1 MQNQSFSEIIEKY
14 IKSGKCNNRA
24 FVSFTDL
31 KIPGLEKDLE
41 DLVSKKCDQ
50 AETIVTLPIESLA
63 KFNVTDM
70 ALNEAGC
77 RAEKN
82 ASHWIL
88 KTKSTSCG
96 SLNAF
101 IGNNPIMNNA
111 IHLEF
116 SPGSEFHGK
125 SVRVPFTCKFP
136 PGWYGMSSTADDNI
150 NVSDD
155 YDDDEDDEAED
166 EMYTMKVMRKKKH
179 TKLPQVLVARPDD
192 HATVFVG
199 DHLKVQTDF
208 KTRLPASLMIEKCW
222 ISNHPDAV
230 DRSLDTGKFLIYEG
244 CPANKNVT
252 MLPVPYGTN
261 PSFTF
266 AVNAEHR
273 RMGQIYIFCVLGLCT
288 PVKSLTSGNLIEVIP
303 FFVLKHYV
311 QFFCIANFHFFH
323 QCVDPTQKCAE
334 DNDEW
339 HVGPAAQQLSRRGPL
354 YVTDQRLE
362 VKFDSP
368 NLPHEAQKHS
378 KKLEELPPYQESPGL
393 HSSHVVMVGVPAEIA
408 VAISLASFLI
418 GAALTGMLCRIHQR
432 RSLKKSEV
440 RLQIVHF
447 SPMLS

>member
-1 MQNQSFSEIIEKY
+1 MRKE
-14 IKSGKCNNRA
+14 
-24 FVSFTDL
+24 
-31 KIPGLEKDLE
+31 
-41 DLVSKKCDQ
+41 CDQ
-50 AETIVTLPIESLA
+50 AESIVTLPIESLA

-116 SPGSEFHGK
+116 SPGSEYHGK

-136 PGWYGMSSTADDNI
+136 PGWYGMSTADDNI
-150 NVSDD
+150 DVSND
-155 YDDDEDDEAED
+155 YDDDEDEAED

-179 TKLPQVLVARPDD
+179 TKLPQILVARPDD

-222 ISNHPDAV
+222 ISNHADAV

-244 CPANKNVT
+244 CPTNKNVT

-288 PVKSLTSGNLIEVIP
+288 PIKSLTSGNLIEVRP
-303 FFVLKHYV
+303 FFVLTH
-311 QFFCIANFHFFH
+311 
-323 QCVDPTQKCAE
+323 
-334 DNDEW
+334 
-339 HVGPAAQQLSRRGPL
+339 
-354 YVTDQRLE
+354 
-362 VKFDSP
+362 
-368 NLPHEAQKHS
+368 
-378 KKLEELPPYQESPGL
+378 
-393 HSSHVVMVGVPAEIA
+393 
-408 VAISLASFLI
+408 
-418 GAALTGMLCRIHQR
+418 
-432 RSLKKSEV
+432 
-440 RLQIVHF
+440 
-447 SPMLS
+447 